1 MASLVN
7 GKPAM
12 KRIGYFGEEGYNGIG
27 DMYRTNNA
35 DPGDRYKGAQFQT
48 NPLFKTRFNLTNG
61 LFGKPIAIYSGEPY
75 MTLEQ
80 FQRREKNKLKKLQV
94 SETPFRPGNP
104 PKHGDGFYG
113 TCGYQDKRS
122 PAFPIGGR
130 IPYMEQG
137 DRKGKQKGDVVN
149 APFNVTTNPVRKGTF
164 GYVGTTIGVPSTAG
178 ERRAWKGV
186 AGEYAYVPDP
196 YDAARIAEKEY
207 KKKLP
212 PFVSETPF
220 RPANPPKRGG
230 AGMWGGA
237 KAISGHPKDCGGT
250 ISPYHQYI
258 PTGFDKKKT
267 KAEVEAERYKDK
279 YERAAFR
286 PSNPARKGGP
296 GYWGCG
302 TKGGGSGTLSNF
314 PQSMA
319 DPYDTLR
326 FKLLE
331 EKRQMKDKLA
341 KSVGERV
348 PFNPGSFGRSKRT
361 PSIFVMNIRI

>member
-1 MASLVN
+1 M
-7 GKPAM
+7 
-12 KRIGYFGEEGYNGIG
+12 
-27 DMYRTNNA
+27 
-35 DPGDRYKGAQFQT
+35 
-48 NPLFKTRFNLTNG
+48 NLTVY
-61 LFGKPIAIYSGEPY
+61 FQGEPY

-267 KAEVEAERYKDK
+267 KAEVEAEV
-279 YERAAFR
+279 R
-286 PSNPARKGGP
+286 PLHTCSLS
-296 GYWGCG
+296 
-302 TKGGGSGTLSNF
+302 SGFSC
-314 PQSMA
+314 A
-319 DPYDTLR
+319 
-326 FKLLE
+326 
-331 EKRQMKDKLA
+331 
-341 KSVGERV
+341 
-348 PFNPGSFGRSKRT
+348 SF
-361 PSIFVMNIRI
+361 